1 MVCTAPWKAWQTTER
16 GLRQSRT
23 PHARSSCII
32 GHFLTIAWGTQ
43 ILAIGDSQVRSYD
56 RRTVSVEWSV
66 RRANCKRFTHIRP
79 TDGSGPT
86 TVGWSG
92 ERRSQWRC
100 MDRLGCPTLRRFQRL
115 LVLCLLCFEFSLKQ
129 NNSTV
134 NCQPLRSFSRVKPV
148 GDRLHRQQTHA
159 KVKCTCSFRIRPK
172 NKRLTSHCRGES
184 RAGTPC
190 NSFCFPRRRANHIAL
205 ESDALP

>member
-1 MVCTAPWKAWQTTER
+1 MRRTRARYGLHGAVEGMANNER

-43 ILAIGDSQVRSYD
+43 ILAIGGSQVRSYD

-66 RRANCKRFTHIRP
+66 GRANCKRFTHIRP
-79 TDGSGPT
+79 TDGSRPT

-100 MDRLGCPTLRRFQRL
+100 MDRLGCPTLRWFQRL
-115 LVLCLLCFEFSLKQ
+115 LVLFLPFIEFPFENKTL
-129 NNSTV
+129 
-134 NCQPLRSFSRVKPV
+134 NCQLSTASKLLPSQAGWGPTASSANSRE
-148 GDRLHRQQTHA
+148 GQTHGLF
-159 KVKCTCSFRIRPK
+159 S
-172 NKRLTSHCRGES
+172 G
-184 RAGTPC
+184 
-190 NSFCFPRRRANHIAL
+190 
-205 ESDALP
+205 

>member
-1 MVCTAPWKAWQTTER
+1 MRRTRARYGLHGAVEGMANNER

-43 ILAIGDSQVRSYD
+43 ILAIGGSQVRSYD

-79 TDGSGPT
+79 TDGSRPT
-86 TVGWSG
+86 IVGWSG

-100 MDRLGCPTLRRFQRL
+100 MDRLGCSTLRRFQSL
-115 LVLCLLCFEFSLKQ
+115 LVLCFYCFEFSLKQ
-129 NNSTV
+129 NTQLSTV
-134 NCQPLRSFSRVKPV
+134 NRFEASPESSRLGTDCIVSKLTRRSNARA
-148 GDRLHRQQTHA
+148 L
-159 KVKCTCSFRIRPK
+159 FRIRSEIM
-172 NKRLTSHCRGES
+172 RLLCHCR
-184 RAGTPC
+184 A
-190 NSFCFPRRRANHIAL
+190 
-205 ESDALP
+205 

>member
-32 GHFLTIAWGTQ
+32 GNFLTIAWGTQ

-66 RRANCKRFTHIRP
+66 RRANCKRFTHKRRL
-79 TDGSGPT
+79 TEAGQGQFS
-86 TVGWSG
+86 WSG
-92 ERRSQWRC
+92 RGSQWRC
-100 MDRLGCPTLRRFQRL
+100 MDRLGCSTLRRFQSL
-115 LVLCLLCFEFSLKQ
+115 LVLCFYCFRVLKQ
-129 NNSTV
+129 NTQLSTV
-134 NCQPLRSFSRVKPV
+134 NRFEASPESSRLETDCIVSKLTRRSNARA
-148 GDRLHRQQTHA
+148 L
-159 KVKCTCSFRIRPK
+159 FRIRPK

-184 RAGTPC
+184 RACTPC
-190 NSFCFPRRRANHIAL
+190 NSFCFPRRRANQSAL
-205 ESDALP
+205 DSAAWP

>member
-1 MVCTAPWKAWQTTER
+1 MSAASAVVDVSSADSRQQCRSNGWQNTLELRPTEPSGIRSAALRCQTRQSAECRAVQSKKSNEPALKAMRRTRARYGLHGAVEGMANNER

-43 ILAIGDSQVRSYD
+43 ILAIGGSQVRSYD

-100 MDRLGCPTLRRFQRL
+100 MDRLGCSTLRRFQRL
-115 LVLCLLCFEFSLKQ
+115 LVLFLL
-129 NNSTV
+129 
-134 NCQPLRSFSRVKPV
+134 
-148 GDRLHRQQTHA
+148 
-159 KVKCTCSFRIRPK
+159 
-172 NKRLTSHCRGES
+172 
-184 RAGTPC
+184 
-190 NSFCFPRRRANHIAL
+190 
-205 ESDALP
+205 

>member
-100 MDRLGCPTLRRFQRL
+100 MDRLGCYNVPAVSKSFLF
-115 LVLCLLCFEFSLKQ
+115 FYGFDFSLVKTKH
-129 NNSTV
+129 STV
-134 NCQPLRSFSRVKPV
+134 NCQPLRSFSPSS
-148 GDRLHRQQTHA
+148 RLETDCFTSNFTRRSSVRA
-159 KVKCTCSFRIRPK
+159 LFRIRSETM
-172 NKRLTSHCRGES
+172 RLLSHCR
-184 RAGTPC
+184 A
-190 NSFCFPRRRANHIAL
+190 
-205 ESDALP
+205 

>member
-1 MVCTAPWKAWQTTER
+1 MAKNARDYGPLNPAGSGRQPSGVKHENQQSVARCNLRNWTNLRSRPCVGLERDMVCTAPWKAWQTTER

-32 GHFLTIAWGTQ
+32 GHFLTIAWRTQ

-86 TVGWSG
+86 IVGWSG

-115 LVLCLLCFEFSLKQ
+115 LVLFLLYFVFL
-129 NNSTV
+129 
-134 NCQPLRSFSRVKPV
+134 
-148 GDRLHRQQTHA
+148 
-159 KVKCTCSFRIRPK
+159 
-172 NKRLTSHCRGES
+172 
-184 RAGTPC
+184 
-190 NSFCFPRRRANHIAL
+190 
-205 ESDALP
+205 